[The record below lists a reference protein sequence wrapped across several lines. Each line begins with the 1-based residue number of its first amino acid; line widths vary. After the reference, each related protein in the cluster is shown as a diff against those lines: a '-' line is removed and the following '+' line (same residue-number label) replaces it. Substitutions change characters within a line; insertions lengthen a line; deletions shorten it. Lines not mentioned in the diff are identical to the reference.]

1 LIFLDLAFFTV
12 EVEEERLAATLVV
25 VYLTVPR
32 A

>member
-12 EVEEERLAATLVV
+12 EVEEERLATLVV
-25 VYLTVPR
+25 VYLTVSG